1 MRQKNSQQILLYF
14 RTRGR
19 AELYFMGLTIRPK
32 MKAKGRERKRGIEGS
47 TEVGGREMQKGREMG
62 TYCICITDSDRKS
75 TRLNSSH

>member
-47 TEVGGREMQKGREMG
+47 TEVVGGERKWGREKRIVRGG
-62 TYCICITDSDRKS
+62 VCV
-75 TRLNSSH
+75 LP